1 MDKKIQ
7 KINYIY
13 LLCYI
18 FVPLMV
24 VSAGFLLGYYLF
36 HDGGAGAVV
45 CFMGFPLVAILWWS
59 FGGKL
64 LYKQHCKKLI
74 RELDERG
81 FSRNQTF
88 DGRGSTVVVDLNRG
102 ELALVFFW
110 NPFDHYI
117 LPAKRIERA
126 WVDDGAAGG
135 GFLRG
140 SSRVSFLFQVDGVK
154 IRVDTFTSNK
164 RWRMDSD
171 YILTGI
177 SKADVM
183 VEVLEQAKQ
192 RSA

>member
-1 MDKKIQ
+1 MDQKIQ
-7 KINYIY
+7 KINYVY

-18 FVPLMV
+18 LVPLMLI
-24 VSAGFLLGYYLF
+24 SLGILLGYYLF
-36 HDGGAGAVV
+36 YDGGAGAVI
-45 CFMGFPLVAILWWS
+45 CFMGFPLIAFLWWV

-64 LYKQHCKKLI
+64 IYKQHCKKLV

-88 DGRGSTVVVDLNRG
+88 DGRGATVVVDLNRG
-102 ELALVFFW
+102 ELAIVFFW
-110 NPFDHYI
+110 NPFTHYI
-117 LPAKRIERA
+117 LPAKRIERT
-126 WVDDGAAGG
+126 WVDDGAGGAG
-135 GFLRG
+135 FMRG

-154 IRVDTFTSNK
+154 VRVDTFTSNK

-183 VEVLEQAKQ
+183 VEALEQAKE
-192 RSA
+192 RSK